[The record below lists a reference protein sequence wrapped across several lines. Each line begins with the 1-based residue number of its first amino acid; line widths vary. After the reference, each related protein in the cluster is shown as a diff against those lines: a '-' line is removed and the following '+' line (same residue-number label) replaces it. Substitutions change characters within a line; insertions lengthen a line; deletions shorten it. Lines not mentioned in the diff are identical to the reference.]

1 MLGKGNLTEVVMKT
15 AFSLLAFVALVTML
29 DAPTTGNQSLAA
41 GAGCAA
47 RCDAWCAKN
56 AKYKTPAACS
66 AWCQAN
72 HCGS

>member
-1 MLGKGNLTEVVMKT
+1 MKT
-15 AFSLLAFVALVTML
+15 FFSCIAIVALWLAL
-29 DAPTTGNQSLAA
+29 DAPVTKTAALAS
-41 GAGCAA
+41 GASCAA

>member
-1 MLGKGNLTEVVMKT
+1 MKT
-15 AFSLLAFVALVTML
+15 AIGLFAIITFLIALDPLLVRTEAF
-29 DAPTTGNQSLAA
+29 AA

-72 HCGS
+72 HCG